1 MATRD
6 DESIFRREGA
16 LYRPTANAP
25 GPWAAD
31 KLHGGPVLGLLARA
45 IEAAVPE
52 PELSL
57 ARLTVDMFRPVP
69 AAPLGVRTT
78 VLRQGSRLK
87 MLEAALLVDDVEH
100 VRASALFLREGE
112 ASPDVGSWQAGAA
125 TAHPVGPDGL
135 PTEGL
140 MRGFPGRP
148 SDFPKG
154 FHTRAET
161 RWVPRSAAEPL
172 AIWFRLPVPLV
183 EGEVDTPLVR
193 ALALS
198 DFANAVA
205 SIAAHARDPKTPP
218 YINADATLYLH
229 RRPQGEWFCIQEQGA
244 DAVRGISVTQSTMY
258 DERGPFG
265 RALQARLTNSYQR

>member
-6 DESIFRREGA
+6 DEPIFRREGE

-45 IEAAVPE
+45 IEAAAPE

-69 AAPLGVRTT
+69 TAPLGVRTT
-78 VLRQGSRLK
+78 ILRQGSRLK
-87 MLEAALLVDDVEH
+87 VLEAALLVDDVEH
-100 VRASALFLREGE
+100 VRASALFLREG
-112 ASPDVGSWQAGAA
+112 DVSLEAGAA
-125 TAHPVGPDGL
+125 LPHPEGPDGL
-135 PTEGL
+135 VTESL

-148 SDFPKG
+148 SDFPRG
-154 FHTRAET
+154 FHTCAQT
-161 RWVPRSAAEPL
+161 RWVPRTAADPL

-183 EGEVDTPLVR
+183 DGEVDSPLVR

-205 SIAAHARDPKTPP
+205 SIAAHAREPKTPP

-229 RRPQGEWFCIQEQGA
+229 RRPEGEWFCIKEQGA
-244 DAVRGISVTQSTMY
+244 NRDVRRTRRVRSSAAGPT
-258 DERGPFG
+258 DEQ
-265 RALQARLTNSYQR
+265 LQALTLSGS